1 VKEWYESL
9 SGRDQLILVPL
20 VLVLLLFLL
29 YGMVWSPI
37 ATATERSEV
46 ANRGALDTLD
56 WMREAVV
63 QINGRRGG
71 QSQAAEMRSISAVV
85 DSSLPQHKLVMKRYQ
100 PIGEQGAQVWL
111 EDASLPEVIAWLSA
125 LEAGS
130 GMRLDNVSIVSSDK
144 QGYVKTRVRLERN

>member
-1 VKEWYESL
+1 
-9 SGRDQLILVPL
+9 
-20 VLVLLLFLL
+20 
-29 YGMVWSPI
+29 
-37 ATATERSEV
+37 
-46 ANRGALDTLD
+46 
-56 WMREAVV
+56 
-63 QINGRRGG
+63 
-71 QSQAAEMRSISAVV
+71 VV